1 MKMKKMKTQ
10 KLALLAMMIALTTV
24 GTLFLRIPGIV
35 PNGYVNFGDMFLMF
49 TGLLLGPTAG
59 FVAGSFGS
67 ALADIVS
74 GYAYYAPYT
83 FIVKGLEGL
92 VCGLIY
98 KMLNQKYTAVATLTG
113 GVLMVIGYFAA
124 ESIFL
129 YGMKGAAADLL
140 GNTLQ
145 GVINA
150 FLAVLL
156 NRSLSGILKK
166 TISL

>member
-24 GTLFLRIPGIV
+24 GTLFLRIPGLV

-49 TGLLLGPTAG
+49 TGLLLGPAAG
-59 FVAGSFGS
+59 FTAGSFGS

-74 GYAYYAPYT
+74 GYAIYAPIT
-83 FIVKGLEGL
+83 FFVKGLEGF
-92 VCGLIY
+92 VCGWIY
-98 KMLNQKYTAVATLTG
+98 KKMNQKYAVLATLTG
-113 GVLMVIGYFAA
+113 GVLMVFGYFIG
-124 ESIFL
+124 EIILYSI
-129 YGMKGAAADLL
+129 GAATADIF

-145 GVINA
+145 GIANA
-150 FLAVLL
+150 LLAVLL

-166 TISL
+166 MISI